1 MDDFIIKM
9 GPQSVL
15 SVTIGILN
23 PIQILQPFYRQK
35 NIRLEED
42 AVNSE
47 KKTAL
52 RYSSPAVKTV

>member
-1 MDDFIIKM
+1 MIL
-9 GPQSVL
+9 L
-15 SVTIGILN
+15 SKWGLRAYYPLPLASSILSRYLLA
-23 PIQILQPFYRQK
+23 ILLGKER
-35 NIRLEED
+35 IEIEED